1 MCEIEI
7 LLPSKLWLGGAEE
20 EGLEDGEIRVGREE
34 TITRQRGGKLGN
46 DLEKRGRNF
55 AERILL
61 FMWR

>member
-1 MCEIEI
+1 V
-7 LLPSKLWLGGAEE
+7 GAEE
-20 EGLEDGEIRVGREE
+20 EGLQDGEIRRYVWAERKQSRGREE

-55 AERILL
+55 AERFLL